1 MYGCHH
7 DDGFAFHQKSKRIAI
22 LEFTSAMDSS
32 EDWETNKD
40 AEKRARYAPVLD
52 FFNSLPENQG
62 WTLLQLNFTVWV
74 RGSIS
79 NVDRCHDTTLRRHG
93 LAQSPRLALLNS
105 PLIGDERLEHRAL
118 RGGHRG
124 ERQPSLTGSAGRKK
138 LKVERLRHGSAR
150 RTTDPFS
157 TCHDTTLR
165 CPTRRPS
172 LPTPDATQRTF
183 V

>member
-1 MYGCHH
+1 MVFEEVIFDKVSISHLKH
-7 DDGFAFHQKSKRIAI
+7 FKMEIFKRAFLKPRARAR
-22 LEFTSAMDSS
+22 E
-32 EDWETNKD
+32 KD
-40 AEKRARYAPVLD
+40 ALVIGAKFDADIHGESCRLA
-52 FFNSLPENQG
+52 FCG
-62 WTLLQLNFTVWV
+62 
-74 RGSIS
+74 
-79 NVDRCHDTTLRRHG
+79 RHG
-93 LAQSPRLALLNS
+93 LAQSPRLAPVNR

-124 ERQPSLTGSAGRKK
+124 ERQPPLTGSVRRKK

-165 CPTRRPS
+165 RPTRRPS